1 MSFLGSSPVTVIS
14 QVAVLEVSS
23 EALAVMV
30 TLPGLR
36 ALMVPLPCSSKDT
49 MFLSDVYQRQPV

>member
-1 MSFLGSSPVTVIS
+1 MTVIS